1 MTCRPGL
8 LLPASRYTDNLTMAT
23 SMLNAIRIESSVQV
37 RLSTLRRRT
46 QGDSEDFKLKLIRE
60 KSFQLP
66 VSPARA
72 PPFHKKITRNHLK
85 REEGEGG
92 GGFVPALFKPELLRE
107 QHPSPR
113 TQRFVASLQVV
124 GFALPVATNGDNI
137 YTWWVHANA
146 TTHSDR
152 DPSHRPGP
160 GPPAA
165 SESDR

>member
-1 MTCRPGL
+1 
-8 LLPASRYTDNLTMAT
+8 MAT

-92 GGFVPALFKPELLRE
+92 GGVR
-107 QHPSPR
+107 PSFIQTR
-113 TQRFVASLQVV
+113 AVKGT
-124 GFALPVATNGDNI
+124 
-137 YTWWVHANA
+137 
-146 TTHSDR
+146 
-152 DPSHRPGP
+152 
-160 GPPAA
+160 A
-165 SESDR
+165 SEPQDTTFRR